1 MTKYPDCP
9 ITCRPTVVEVDL
21 GRLAGN
27 VHAIARA
34 VRRPIMGVVKANAYG
49 HGLVPTAQALLACGV
64 SQLGVAFLEEGIEL
78 RRAGITVPIL
88 VLGGLIGNQI
98 GHFLDF
104 ELTIGA
110 SSPEKLRQ
118 IDQVAADTGRR
129 AQVHLKI
136 DTGMGRVGKR
146 WDRADEFFEQ
156 AVTSEHCDVT
166 GVFSHF
172 ADADAADKSFA
183 AVQLDRFLRA
193 TSFFERE
200 GLPTP
205 TRHMAN
211 SGGVLQHPE
220 SWLDMVRPGILLY
233 GIYPSPEVERTIA
246 VEPVLSCK
254 TRVVYFKVVD
264 EGATV
269 GYDMTWTAPR
279 PTRVVTLPVGYGDG
293 YSRAL
298 SNRGQV
304 LIGGRRHD
312 VIGRM
317 SMDQC
322 SVEIGDD
329 SAYNGDEVVL
339 IGAQGDE
346 RITVED
352 LAGWVGTIPYE
363 ILTMLNTRVPRQYV
377 GDTLASGTA

>member
-1 MTKYPDCP
+1 MSAYPDCP
-9 ITCRPTVVEVDL
+9 ITARPTVVQVDL
-21 GRLAGN
+21 DRLAGN
-27 VHAIARA
+27 VRAIAQA
-34 VRRPIMGVVKANAYG
+34 VQRPIMGVVKANAYG
-49 HGLVPTAQALLACGV
+49 HGLVPTARALLGCGV
-64 SQLGVAFLEEGIEL
+64 TQLGVAFVEEGIEL
-78 RRAGITVPIL
+78 RRAGIEAPIL

-104 ELTIGA
+104 DLTICAA
-110 SSPEKLRQ
+110 SPDKLRQ

-129 AQVHLKI
+129 ARVHLKI
-136 DTGMGRVGKR
+136 DTGMGRIGKR

-172 ADADAADKSFA
+172 ANSDAADKSFA
-183 AVQLDRFLRA
+183 NLQIERFLHA
-193 TSFFERE
+193 TSFFERH

-233 GIYPSPEVERTIA
+233 GIYPSPEVERSI
-246 VEPVLSCK
+246 PVQPVMAFS
-254 TRVVYFKVVD
+254 TRVVFFKAV
-264 EGATV
+264 ERGATV
-269 GYDMTWTAPR
+269 GYDMTWTAPHQ
-279 PTRVVTLPVGYGDG
+279 TRVVTLPVGYGDG

-298 SNRGQV
+298 SNRGEV
-304 LIGGRRHD
+304 LIGGRRRLI
-312 VIGRM
+312 IGRM

-322 SVEIGDD
+322 SVDIGDQ

-339 IGAQGDE
+339 IGDQGDE
-346 RITVED
+346 RITIEEVAE
-352 LAGWVGTIPYE
+352 WVGTIPYE
-363 ILTMLNTRVPRQYV
+363 VLTMLNTRVPRHYV
-377 GDTLASGTA
+377 GG